1 MKSLAL
7 LAALG
12 LAATTATAPAWA
24 CALPAE
30 KTGVDTKA
38 VLQEAYFLD
47 RQGQYADALKL
58 YKKVLDVQPDNRK
71 AHYYKANTHW
81 RDNNLKEA
89 RAAWESVLRMEN
101 DDRWASEARQWLKNH
116 KDIKAAGA
124 RVVTVAFKDG
134 LKTKTR
140 FMDPT
145 SMFVSRT
152 GNMYVADQG
161 AHRILRVGLDGVL
174 EVAAGNGRAGIL
186 DGPAMQAMVNRPKS
200 MVADPVGN
208 IYFIDG
214 NRVRFHTPNG
224 KVGTLAGREEAAS
237 RDGDWQTARFYAPSA
252 LAVDH
257 RGNVYVAEGKVP
269 AIRKITPD
277 GTTSLFVGGSAVGF
291 ADGNGASAQ
300 FKGISAMTV
309 TPAGDLLVSDTGAN
323 RLRRVTPSGDVMTIT
338 GCGKAGFA
346 DGPVERA
353 HFRKILGLV
362 RDADGNTFVADTGNF
377 AIRKISVKDEVVT
390 LAGGDGDGNADG
402 VGILAKFK
410 HPTDIS
416 VSQGELYVLDR
427 STNTVRK
434 VSLGL

>member
-12 LAATTATAPAWA
+12 LAAATATAPAWA

-71 AHYYKANTHW
+71 AYYYKANTHW

-89 RAAWESVLRMEN
+89 RKAWEAVLRMEG
-101 DDRWASEARQWLKNH
+101 DDRWAGEARQWLKIH
-116 KDIKAAGA
+116 KDIKASGA

-134 LKTKTR
+134 MKTKTR

-152 GNMYVADQG
+152 GNMYIADQG
-161 AHRILRVGLDGVL
+161 AHRLLRIGLDGIL
-174 EVAAGNGRAGIL
+174 EVAAGNGKAGIL
-186 DGPAMQAMVNRPKS
+186 DGPAMQAMINHPKC

-214 NRVRFHTPNG
+214 NRVRFLTPNG

-257 RGNVYVAEGKVP
+257 RGDIYVAEGKIP
-269 AIRKITPD
+269 AIRKISPD
-277 GTTSLFVGGSAVGF
+277 GTTSLFVGGTAKGF
-291 ADGNGASAQ
+291 ADGRGAAAQ
-300 FKGISAMTV
+300 FKEIGAMTI
-309 TPAGDLLVSDTGAN
+309 TPNGDLLVSDVGSN

-346 DGPVERA
+346 DGPVARA
-353 HFRKILGLV
+353 HFRKILGMAK
-362 RDADGNTFVADTGNF
+362 DAKGNIFVADTGNF
-377 AIRKISVKDEVVT
+377 AIRQIDTKNEVWT

-410 HPTDIS
+410 HPTEIS
-416 VSQGELYVLDR
+416 VVDGELYVLDR